1 MTTVISSRPVSSITS
16 VTCRT
21 NGLPANSTKSL
32 LFGPIRLDC
41 PAAKT
46 IPTSRSGW
54 CGFVAMARGK
64 GREAISIN
72 NPPAAIS
79 ANSLQ
84 VMSTSART
92 SCNTQSSPFNF
103 GERAHPGIPITGT
116 LPILANINKLP
127 GSTANPNW
135 ITCPPASIT
144 ACGNSS
150 CRSIIADPPQSK
162 MMSAP
167 LAMQF

>member
-1 MTTVISSRPVSSITS
+1 
-16 VTCRT
+16 
-21 NGLPANSTKSL
+21 
-32 LFGPIRLDC
+32 
-41 PAAKT
+41 
-46 IPTSRSGW
+46 
-54 CGFVAMARGK
+54 MARGN

-79 ANSLQ
+79 ANSPR
-84 VMSTSART
+84 VISTSART

-103 GERAHPGIPITGT
+103 GERAHPGMPITGT
-116 LPILANINKLP
+116 SPTLANINKLP

-167 LAMQF
+167 PAKQFRICSATSVLLCAQTGLAITSLPNTASRSAVTFLVAANRRSA